1 MNALVLSSSIQSP
14 PAVPPSL
21 KAERIQLWL
30 EEMPGWKVSSG
41 GRRIQRHFLFQS
53 RGDSLSFLRHAI
65 KSTERTEPAF
75 GGRGPALAYRGD
87 RVTVSIWSHGG
98 SFSGQELELAR
109 LLSQPS

>member
-21 KAERIQLWL
+21 KAERIQIWL
-30 EEMPGWKVSSG
+30 EEMPGWKASRD
-41 GRRIQRHFLFQS
+41 GRRIQRHFHFQS
-53 RGDSLSFLRHAI
+53 RSESLAFLRPPI
-65 KSTERTEPAF
+65 KSTERTEVEF

-87 RVTVSIWSHGG
+87 GVTVSLWSHGG

-109 LLSQPS
+109 HLSQPS